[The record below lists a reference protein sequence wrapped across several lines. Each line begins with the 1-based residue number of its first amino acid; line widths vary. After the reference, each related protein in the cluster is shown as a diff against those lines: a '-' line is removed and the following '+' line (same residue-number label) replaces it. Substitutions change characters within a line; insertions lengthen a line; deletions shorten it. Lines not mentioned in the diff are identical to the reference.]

1 MHALGRIMLAGS
13 INHVQVSWVKLSR
26 EITEQCLQC
35 GANDFGGTLME
46 ENISRLAGSTAGQYV
61 SPDEFDERIRA
72 LGRTPA
78 QRNTTYT
85 QITPRLHEVA

>member
-1 MHALGRIMLAGS
+1 MTA
-13 INHVQVSWVKLSR
+13 
-26 EITEQCLQC
+26 QCLQA

-46 ENISRLAGSTAGQYV
+46 ENISRLAGSTAGQYI
-61 SPDEFDERIRA
+61 SPDNFDARIRA

-85 QITPRLHEVA
+85 KITPRLAEVA